1 MSQSQKFFDEDK
13 RAEAFADKVLAN
25 MCSPQ
30 IDSALGEDVWEEI
43 LRIVSIPTVRERM
56 DAIEDMTILDVMK
69 KAVER
74 RVKAMIERGDF
85 Q

>member
-1 MSQSQKFFDEDK
+1 MSQDQKFFDEDK

-30 IDSALGEDVWEEI
+30 IDSAFGEDVWEEI

-56 DAIEDMTILDVMK
+56 DAIEDMTLISIMK
-69 KAVER
+69 RAVER

>member
-1 MSQSQKFFDEDK
+1 MSLRQASFDEDQK
-13 RAEAFADKVLAN
+13 AEAFADKMLDN

-30 IDSALGEDVWEEI
+30 IDSAFGEDIWEEI
-43 LRIVSIPTVRERM
+43 NRIVSIPTVRERM
-56 DAIEDMTILDVMK
+56 DALEDMTLISIMK